1 MNIIYTIVLILI
13 LLSLI
18 PSIQLVNSHQH
29 NVTVYCQTKEQILI
43 GYRYNV
49 SINESYIDEN
59 GTYVENFTYV
69 NESYTYNYDVGFFGP
84 PVANISIPL
93 NCIPCLPGHYCPGNG
108 TIFPCSSG
116 RYGNVPNQTNS
127 TFACPE
133 VCTPGRYSGDVN
145 LTGQTTLLNACPS

>member
-1 MNIIYTIVLILI
+1 MTEKKKHTSKGSQKNNNNTMNIIYTIVLILI

-18 PSIQLVNSHQH
+18 PSIQLVNSHRH

-93 NCIPCLPGHYCPGNG
+93 NCTPCLPML
-108 TIFPCSSG
+108 PCARSSSG
-116 RYGNVPNQTNS
+116 SIR
-127 TFACPE
+127 
-133 VCTPGRYSGDVN
+133 SGWYTHSHP
-145 LTGQTTLLNACPS
+145 LS

>member
-93 NCIPCLPGHYCPGNG
+93 NCTPCLPGHYCPGNG
-108 TIFPCSSG
+108 TIFPCS
-116 RYGNVPNQTNS
+116 
-127 TFACPE
+127 
-133 VCTPGRYSGDVN
+133 
-145 LTGQTTLLNACPS
+145 